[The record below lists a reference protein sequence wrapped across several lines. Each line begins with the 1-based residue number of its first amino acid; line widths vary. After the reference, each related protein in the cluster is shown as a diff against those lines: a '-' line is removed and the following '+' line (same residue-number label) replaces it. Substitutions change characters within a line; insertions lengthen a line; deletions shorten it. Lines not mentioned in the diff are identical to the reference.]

1 MTHGRS
7 IVLRPIP
14 TRASRLPARS
24 HPSRRHRATGKSG
37 AGRRGAL
44 ALVCLSLLALAG
56 LLGAP
61 SASGALTHP
70 FLSEFTGS
78 DTPGGSLGTGT
89 SADKLAVEQSTGNVW
104 VIDKQH
110 AVLDKFDASGS
121 YISQIAFGP
130 WGADPDVAVDN
141 SGTATQGHVAAAAEF
156 GPVRVFDSS
165 GTPLFQLDG
174 STTPDGAFNDDCG
187 LAIDPNNGDI
197 YVAEF
202 GQQVIDKFDSAGN
215 FITQLP
221 VGFGL
226 CDIAVDSDGTIWA
239 VQWNNSLHKLNSS
252 GVDQGVIDPNN
263 PSGVN
268 IDPATHHVYSDRRSS
283 IAEYDSSGSLVGEF
297 GASLLQDSRGVDIN
311 GASGRVYVTSNPPA
325 GGRVEI
331 FGPAAVVPDVTTG
344 NATNVTATGA
354 TLNGHVDPAGGG
366 NITNCHFDYGTDTSY
381 GNSAPCVPGT
391 PISSPTDVSAQISG
405 LTSCTVYH
413 FRLVAA
419 NVNGANIG
427 SDQTFLSGFS
437 ASSPTGCFG
446 SQGSGPGQFQSP
458 LGVAVQQSSGNVFV
472 VDSGNARV
480 EKFTAGGSFLLA
492 FGQGRLSSP
501 RSIAIDSLGKVY
513 VGDAGTNT
521 VVRFDANGNFVSTID
536 GSSAP
541 QGHFQSLAGVAVD
554 QANNLWVADAGTS
567 NVIEFNSK
575 GKFVRQW
582 NDKNGSLSAIAA
594 DSAHNVVYLIDAG
607 GYVDRYSLT
616 GNWQREIDRPVLYLG
631 TFSSTVPSA
640 LALDRGTGNVYVDHT
655 GTPADVTV
663 YNPTGIKLDDIPLG
677 GSNSQGLAFA
687 TLPGGSGQPGQ
698 QRLYVSDAT
707 LNNVTIY
714 NPPMTPGA
722 PRITSES
729 VDQTGKTTA
738 TLHAGIRPLGSAT
751 SCHFQ
756 YVGNADFQASGFAN
770 ATNVPCTPSSL
781 GSGFGYV
788 AASASLSGLTTGAYY
803 HFRVVATSSAGTT
816 TGAHQEFQAGP
827 GLWAP
832 NYRCPVDDPAMLST
846 DGVNAIGFCLASNST
861 HGSIKIGNLATQ
873 TTGNTNLQAGVVVEG
888 STFTIVPPSG
898 GALVADPVDI
908 PNTPVGTV
916 TAVTQSAGT
925 PSDFDLLAGI
935 QTGVPIIT
943 LPIKIQLQ
951 NPALGPSCFIGSDQD
966 PIVLHPANTDLS
978 NATVDF
984 GVFFDPNGAPNPSG
998 PMGTIATYGAVQGDD
1013 TFSVPGATGCGPNGD
1028 GSLDAVVNAVVG
1040 LPSPSGNN
1048 HLVLEDATS
1057 AIALA
1062 GGFGG
1067 GTGQQL
1073 SDYWHVAF
1081 GP

>member
-24 HPSRRHRATGKSG
+24 DARRRPRATGKSS

-44 ALVCLSLLALAG
+44 ALVCLSLLALFGLFSAG
-56 LLGAP
+56 

-70 FLSEFTGS
+70 VLSEFTGS
-78 DTPGGSLGTGT
+78 DTPGGSLGTNT
-89 SADKLAVEQSTGNVW
+89 SADKLAAEQSTGNVW

-110 AVLDKFDASGS
+110 GVLDKFDASGN
-121 YISQIAFGP
+121 YISQIAFGG
-130 WGADPDVAVDN
+130 WGSDPDVAVDN

-187 LAIDPNNGDI
+187 LAIDPGNGDI

-202 GQQVIDKFDSAGN
+202 GQQAIDKFDSSGN
-215 FITQLP
+215 FLSQFP
-221 VGFGL
+221 VGFGV
-226 CDIAVDSDGTIWA
+226 CDIAVDADGAIWA
-239 VQWNNSLHKLNSS
+239 VQWNNSLHKLDSS
-252 GVDQGVIDPNN
+252 GVDLGVVDPNN
-263 PSGVN
+263 PSAVN

-283 IAEYDSSGSLVGEF
+283 IAEYDSSGNLVGEF
-297 GASLLQDSRGVDIN
+297 GGNVLESSRGVDIN
-311 GASGRVYVTSNPPA
+311 GASGKIYVTSNPPA
-325 GGRVEI
+325 GGRVVI
-331 FGPAAVVPDVTTG
+331 FGPATVVPDVTTG
-344 NATNVTATGA
+344 NATVSGTSA

-381 GNSAPCVPGT
+381 GNSAPCVPAA
-391 PISSPTDVSAQISG
+391 PISSPTDVSAPISG
-405 LTSCTVYH
+405 LEPCTVYH
-413 FRLVAA
+413 FRLTAA
-419 NVNGANIG
+419 NANGANSG
-427 SDQTFLSGFS
+427 SDQTFLSSFAAG
-437 ASSPTGCFG
+437 SSVGCFG
-446 SQGSGPGQFQSP
+446 GQGSGPGQFQSP
-458 LGVAVQQSSGNVFV
+458 LGVAVQPSSGNVFV

-480 EKFTAGGSFLLA
+480 EKFTPDGSFLAA

-501 RSIAIDSLGKVY
+501 RGIAIDTMGKVY

-521 VVRFDANGNFVSTID
+521 VVKFDANGNFVSTID

-554 QANNLWVADAGTS
+554 QANNLWVADASTS
-567 NVIEFNSK
+567 NVIEFDSK

-582 NDKNGSLSAIAA
+582 NDKNGNPSAIAV
-594 DSAHNVVYLIDAG
+594 DSNNQIVYLIDAG

-616 GNWQREIDRPVLYLG
+616 GTWKSEIDRPVLHLG

-640 LALDRGTGNVYVDHT
+640 LALDRGTGNVYVDHS

-663 YNPTGIKLDDIPLG
+663 YDRNGVKLDDISLG

-687 TLPGGSGQPGQ
+687 SLQGGADKLGQ
-698 QRLYVSDAT
+698 RNLYVSDAS
-707 LNNVTIY
+707 LNLITIY
-714 NPPMTPGA
+714 APPRTPGA
-722 PRITSES
+722 PRITAES
-729 VDQTGKTTA
+729 VDQSGKTTA
-738 TLHAGIRPLGSAT
+738 TLHAGIIPLGSST

-756 YVGNADFQASGFAN
+756 YVGNVDFQASGFAN

-788 AASASLSGLTTGAYY
+788 AASASLSGLTTGAFY
-803 HFRVVATSSAGTT
+803 HFRVVATSSAGTS

-846 DGVNAIGFCLASNST
+846 DGVNAFALCLASNST
-861 HGSIKIGNLATQ
+861 HGSIKIGNLPTQ
-873 TTGNTNLQAGVVVEG
+873 ATGNTNLQAGVVVEG

-898 GALVADPVDI
+898 GALVADPVQI
-908 PNTPVGTV
+908 TGTPVGTV

-925 PSDFDLLAGI
+925 PSDFDLFAGI

-943 LPIKIQLQ
+943 LPIKIHLQ

-978 NATVDF
+978 NATIDF
-984 GVFFDPNGAPNPSG
+984 GVFFDPNGMPDPSG
-998 PMGTIATYGAVQGDD
+998 PVGTIATYGGVQGDD
-1013 TFSVPGATGCGPNGD
+1013 TFSVPGANGCGPNGD
-1028 GSLDAVVNAVVG
+1028 GSLDAAVNAIVG

-1048 HLVLEDATS
+1048 HLVLEDASS

-1073 SDYWHVAF
+1073 ANYWHVAF